1 MQNDESLVAEARI
14 VMLVHVLQT
23 NRPLSLCVL
32 YPALYQADKGVS
44 PGTGITPTQVL
55 STRKSLRGTSI
66 PPPRSSSPRKSGIN
80 GLARRSNGV
89 DVLSF
94 GKELPANDPEDR
106 ENTPVLTPTRPAQ
119 SVVRRFSPSP
129 EKSPLREVTTNGPAP
144 ARLAK
149 GKQKVAEPL
158 LQNGLDY
165 PTENFVARDGNHET
179 AAEVEHGHATLQND
193 DYEDFGPHGDDDD
206 VSMNGDSVYATA
218 PGFLDG
224 ENDADMHESIEI
236 DEAEDVAPRLKVHG
250 DRGGRKRKSDSIE
263 EDERKASYE
272 PSAPTQPAKRT
283 KTAATKQT
291 KAKSSK
297 AVDRG
302 FPLDPA
308 LAPESR
314 SKTKSGPAAK
324 SKATN
329 LPLSTQQEAELGEI
343 IDRVRARPGQQKS
356 LYILRRETPADDS
369 AVHTRSGR
377 VSVKPLAYWRNER
390 CVYGGSPGGAGLSE
404 GARFPLNSI
413 KEIIRTEEVD
423 NGRSRSPSKSRRKGK
438 KGKGKRRSG
447 TVENDVDSDSDSDA
461 DGEWIDP
468 DAEEWEASSG
478 IYRGDV
484 SVWDQDHQAPLDT
497 LEEVEL
503 AYAPAS
509 IQTKDVKGANPDQ
522 RSFKFAKLLSN
533 PFFGSGIVELAP
545 GGLKRPKNSRK
556 MHMSFFVAT
565 GRVTV
570 EVGSLGGEMNR
581 FSVGKGGFWQVP
593 RGKLVLFCHR
603 QLLPLECNSTDQM
616 CRAGNQYSI
625 QNELDKTAKLFFSQ
639 ACELGPV
646 TQEE

>member
-1 MQNDESLVAEARI
+1 
-14 VMLVHVLQT
+14 MLVDILQT
-23 NRPLSLCVL
+23 SHPLSLCVL
-32 YPALYQADKGVS
+32 YPTLCQADKDDS
-44 PGTGITPTQVL
+44 AGTGLTPTQVL

-66 PPPRSSSPRKSGIN
+66 PPPRSLSPRKSGIN
-80 GLARRSNGV
+80 GSARRSNGV

-94 GKELPANDPEDR
+94 GKEAPANDLEDG
-106 ENTPVLTPTRPAQ
+106 ENTPIPTPTRPAQ
-119 SVVRRFSPSP
+119 SLVRRFSPSP
-129 EKSPLREVTTNGPAP
+129 GKSPLREVTTNGPAP
-144 ARLAK
+144 ARLVK
-149 GKQKVAEPL
+149 GKQKAVESE

-165 PTENFVARDGNHET
+165 PKENFVARHKNHET
-179 AAEVEHGHATLQND
+179 EAEVEHGQAPLQND
-193 DYEDFGPHGDDDD
+193 DYEDYGPLGDDDD

-218 PGFLDG
+218 PGLLEE
-224 ENDADMHESIEI
+224 ENDEEMHESIEI
-236 DEAEDVAPRLKVHG
+236 DEAEDGAPQLKVQG
-250 DRGGRKRKSDSIE
+250 DRGGRKRKSDSLE
-263 EDERKASYE
+263 EGEREASYK
-272 PSAPTQPAKRT
+272 PSAPAQPAKKT
-283 KTAATKQT
+283 KTAANKPT

-297 AVDRG
+297 VVDYG

-324 SKATN
+324 SKAKH
-329 LPLSTQQEAELGEI
+329 PQLSTQQEAELGEI

-390 CVYGGSPGGAGLSE
+390 CVYGGSPGGVGLSE

-438 KGKGKRRSG
+438 KGKGKSRSG
-447 TVENDVDSDSDSDA
+447 TFENDVDCDSDSGA
-461 DGEWIDP
+461 DGEWTDP

-478 IYRGDV
+478 IYRGGV
-484 SVWDQDHQAPLDT
+484 SIWDQDHQAPLDI

-522 RSFKFAKLLSN
+522 RSFRFAKLLSN

-593 RGKLVLFCHR
+593 RGESLLFCH
-603 QLLPLECNSTDQM
+603 
-616 CRAGNQYSI
+616 
-625 QNELDKTAKLFFSQ
+625 
-639 ACELGPV
+639 
-646 TQEE
+646 